1 MSKIPVDT
9 NLTEQL
15 IYKASNIKEA
25 DRIRLHL
32 LNEST
37 GCWFF
42 VYANTFEIRAT
53 SEFGGKLNEEK
64 MNELKKIVNRH
75 VLP

>member
-15 IYKASNIKEA
+15 VYKASNAKEA

-32 LNEST
+32 VNEST

-42 VYANTFEIRAT
+42 VYGESFEIKAT
-53 SEFGGKLNEEK
+53 SEWGGKVSETK
-64 MNELKKIVNRH
+64 MAELKKIVNRH